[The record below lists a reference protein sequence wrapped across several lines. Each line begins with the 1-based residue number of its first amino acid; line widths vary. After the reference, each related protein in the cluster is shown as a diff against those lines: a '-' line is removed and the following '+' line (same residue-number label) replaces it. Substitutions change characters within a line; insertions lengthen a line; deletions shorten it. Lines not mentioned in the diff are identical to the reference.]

1 MTSFASTGRCPS
13 SISPPSRT
21 RIPSG
26 PWKHMWWELDA
37 EALERLG
44 QLLWVVEGVPV
55 VVPPVRGPD
64 LRVVARP
71 DDHGLGTE
79 ADRRAEVRRE
89 QDPAL
94 AVHLGLDG
102 LREDE
107 PLEQPRA
114 LVGQRQCGDL
124 GGKVI
129 PYRLGMDCEAVV
141 QPARDHR

>member
-13 SISPPSRT
+13 SIIPPSRT

-37 EALERLG
+37 ESLEGLG
-44 QLLWVVEGVPV
+44 QLLWVVKGLPV

-71 DDHGLGTE
+71 GDHRPGTE
-79 ADRRAEVRRE
+79 ADRRAEVGRE
-89 QDPAL
+89 QDPPL

-102 LREDE
+102 LGEDE

-114 LVGQRQCGDL
+114 LVGQRQRGDL
-124 GGKVI
+124 GSQV
-129 PYRLGMDCEAVV
+129 
-141 QPARDHR
+141 